1 MRIAVISD
9 THIPSRAAALPAACL
24 ERLREADLIL
34 HAGDVSDAATLAVL
48 GSLGAPLVA
57 VRGNVEEPE
66 VRRRLGETEE
76 VDAAGLQIG
85 LVHDAGPEAGRPA
98 RLRRRFPG
106 ADLVVFG
113 HSHVPLLD
121 RGDDGFAIMNPGS
134 PTDRR
139 RQPHRSMA
147 EIALD
152 EAGAYEIRFLAIDE
166 QIRPLQLELER
177 GASRRGGGRRP

>member
-1 MRIAVISD
+1 MRVAIISD
-9 THIPSRAAALPAACL
+9 THIPSKAAALPAACL

-76 VDAAGLQIG
+76 VDAAGLRIG
-85 LVHDAGPEAGRPA
+85 LVHDAGPEAGRRA

-113 HSHVPLLD
+113 HSHIPLLD
-121 RGDDGFAIMNPGS
+121 RDDDGFAIMNPGS

-139 RQPHRSMA
+139 RQPRCSMA

-152 EAGAYEIRFLAIDE
+152 EAGAHEIRFLAIDE
-166 QIRPLQLELER
+166 QIRPLPPELVR
-177 GASRRGGGRRP
+177 RASRRGGGRRP